1 MTFKV
6 YFNNIFYTNGSDYQV
21 DEGTLLNETTGIG
34 IIYDGEEK
42 NYIVDSKNMP
52 KEVNEIMIKENNLEI
67 EQHNLSENIDTL
79 DLIEKNIKDKY
90 NGIIIS
96 VVFEFCLLFVINLLV
111 TPNNIISLT
120 IVGIILSSINI
131 LVTTVFELINK
142 SFKENYRLKKEVLPN
157 LIKNN
162 IDKISLLQKELDDM
176 KKQAKFSKTNNLNID
191 EIDLSRINYSN
202 SLKEKNRDS
211 ELSNIKIKNYDFNI
225 N

>member
-1 MTFKV
+1 M
-6 YFNNIFYTNGSDYQV
+6 

-34 IIYDGEEK
+34 FIYDGEEK

-52 KEVNEIMIKENNLEI
+52 KEVNEIMTKEKNLEI

-79 DLIEKNIKDKY
+79 DLIEKNIKNKY
-90 NGIIIS
+90 SGIIIS
-96 VVFEFCLLFVINLLV
+96 IISEFCLLLVINILV

-120 IVGIILSSINI
+120 IGGFILTSLNI
-131 LVTTVFELINK
+131 LVTAVYELIRK
-142 SFKENYRLKKEVLPN
+142 SFKENYRLKNELLPN

-162 IDKISLLQKELDDM
+162 KEKISGLQKEIDDI
-176 KKQAKFSKTNNLNID
+176 KKQAKFSKTNVSNTE

-202 SLKEKNRDS
+202 GSKGKYSDL
-211 ELSNIKIKNYDFNI
+211 ELINIKVKNFDFNI

>member
-1 MTFKV
+1 M
-6 YFNNIFYTNGSDYQV
+6 
-21 DEGTLLNETTGIG
+21 DERTLLNETTGIG
-34 IIYDGEEK
+34 FIYDGEEK

-52 KEVNEIMIKENNLEI
+52 KEVNEIMTKEKNLEI

-90 NGIIIS
+90 SGIIIS
-96 VVFEFCLLFVINLLV
+96 IISEFCLLLVINILV

-120 IVGIILSSINI
+120 IGGFILTSLNI
-131 LVTTVFELINK
+131 LVTAVYELIRK

-162 IDKISLLQKELDDM
+162 RDKISLLQKELDDM

-191 EIDLSRINYSN
+191 EIDLSIINYSN
-202 SLKEKNRDS
+202 ESKEKYSDL
-211 ELSNIKIKNYDFNI
+211 ELSNIKVKNFDFNI

>member
-1 MTFKV
+1 M
-6 YFNNIFYTNGSDYQV
+6 
-21 DEGTLLNETTGIG
+21 DERTLLNETTGIG
-34 IIYDGEEK
+34 IIYDREEK

-52 KEVNEIMIKENNLEI
+52 KEVNEIMIIENNLEI

-79 DLIEKNIKDKY
+79 DLIEKNIKNKY

-96 VVFEFCLLFVINLLV
+96 IISEFCLLLVINALV

-120 IVGIILSSINI
+120 IGGFILTSLNI
-131 LVTTVFELINK
+131 LVTAVYELIRK

-162 IDKISLLQKELDDM
+162 RDKISLLQKELDDM

-191 EIDLSRINYSN
+191 EIDLSIINYSN
-202 SLKEKNRDS
+202 GSKEKYSDS
-211 ELSNIKIKNYDFNI
+211 ELSNIKVKNYDFNI

>member
-1 MTFKV
+1 M
-6 YFNNIFYTNGSDYQV
+6 
-21 DEGTLLNETTGIG
+21 DERTLLNETTGIG
-34 IIYDGEEK
+34 FIYDEEEK

-52 KEVNEIMIKENNLEI
+52 KEVNEIMTKEKNLEI

-90 NGIIIS
+90 SGIIIS
-96 VVFEFCLLFVINLLV
+96 IISEFCLLLVINILV

-120 IVGIILSSINI
+120 IGGFILTSLNI
-131 LVTTVFELINK
+131 LVTAVYELIRK
-142 SFKENYRLKKEVLPN
+142 SFKENYRLKNELLPN

-162 IDKISLLQKELDDM
+162 KEKISGLQKEIDDM
-176 KKQAKFSKTNNLNID
+176 KKQAKFSKKNVSNTE

-202 SLKEKNRDS
+202 GSKGKYSDL
-211 ELSNIKIKNYDFNI
+211 ELSNIKIKNFDFNI

>member
-1 MTFKV
+1 M
-6 YFNNIFYTNGSDYQV
+6 
-21 DEGTLLNETTGIG
+21 DERTLLNETTGIVF
-34 IIYDGEEK
+34 IYDGEEK

-52 KEVNEIMIKENNLEI
+52 KEVNEIMTKEKNLEI

-90 NGIIIS
+90 SGIIIS
-96 VVFEFCLLFVINLLV
+96 IISEFCLLLVINILV

-120 IVGIILSSINI
+120 IGGFILTSLNI
-131 LVTTVFELINK
+131 LVTAVYELIRK
-142 SFKENYRLKKEVLPN
+142 SFKENYRLKNELLPN

-162 IDKISLLQKELDDM
+162 KEKISGLQKEIDDM
-176 KKQAKFSKTNNLNID
+176 KKQAKFSKKNVSNTE

-202 SLKEKNRDS
+202 GSKGKYSDL
-211 ELSNIKIKNYDFNI
+211 ELSNIKIKNFDFNI

>member
-1 MTFKV
+1 M
-6 YFNNIFYTNGSDYQV
+6 
-21 DEGTLLNETTGIG
+21 DERTLLNETTGIG
-34 IIYDGEEK
+34 IIYDREEK
-42 NYIVDSKNMP
+42 NYIVDFKNMP
-52 KEVNEIMIKENNLEI
+52 KEVNEIMIIENNLEI

-79 DLIEKNIKDKY
+79 DLIEKNIKNKY

-96 VVFEFCLLFVINLLV
+96 IISEFCLLLVINVLV

-120 IVGIILSSINI
+120 IGGFILTSLNII
-131 LVTTVFELINK
+131 VTTVYELINK

-162 IDKISLLQKELDDM
+162 RDKICLLQKELDDM

-191 EIDLSRINYSN
+191 EIDLSIINYSN
-202 SLKEKNRDS
+202 GSKEKYSDS
-211 ELSNIKIKNYDFNI
+211 ELSNIKVKNYDFNI

>member
-1 MTFKV
+1 M
-6 YFNNIFYTNGSDYQV
+6 
-21 DEGTLLNETTGIG
+21 DERTLLNETTGIG
-34 IIYDGEEK
+34 FIYDEEEK

-52 KEVNEIMIKENNLEI
+52 KEVNEIMTKEKNLEI

-90 NGIIIS
+90 SGIIIS
-96 VVFEFCLLFVINLLV
+96 IISEFCLLLVINILV

-120 IVGIILSSINI
+120 IGGFILTSLNI
-131 LVTTVFELINK
+131 LVTAVYELIRK
-142 SFKENYRLKKEVLPN
+142 SFKENYRLKNELLPN

-162 IDKISLLQKELDDM
+162 KEKISGLQKEIDDM
-176 KKQAKFSKTNNLNID
+176 KKQAKFSKTNVSNTE

-202 SLKEKNRDS
+202 GSKEKYSDL
-211 ELSNIKIKNYDFNI
+211 ELINIKVKNFDFNI